1 MAMDNL
7 YLSRKVLYTRVRID
21 VPAGFESSDDDT
33 GAELNLAPATKS
45 SNEALEVIKVEEGY
59 AKQLCAV
66 CFEELLIGGKAI
78 LLPCS
83 HVYHCG
89 CIRKWFKMI
98 N

>member
-1 MAMDNL
+1 MSTNAQPMAMDNL
-7 YLSRKVLYTRVRID
+7 YLSRKVLYTRV
-21 VPAGFESSDDDT
+21 
-33 GAELNLAPATKS
+33 
-45 SNEALEVIKVEEGY
+45 IKVEEGY
-59 AKQLCAV
+59 AKQPCAV

>member
-45 SNEALEVIKVEEGY
+45 SNEVWR
-59 AKQLCAV
+59 
-66 CFEELLIGGKAI
+66 LLKLKKAM
-78 LLPCS
+78 LS
-83 HVYHCG
+83 SRVQFAS
-89 CIRKWFKMI
+89 RNF
-98 N
+98 